1 MSPLGCA
8 CGWHATI
15 HSLPSNK
22 TEKKDKTSYK
32 TQKSTKYEA
41 FKLFLDFFLF
51 LFPSRLEKGNDTT
64 KVPKWT
70 QTGDICSLWSV
81 V

>member
-41 FKLFLDFFLF
+41 FKLFLA
-51 LFPSRLEKGNDTT
+51 SKRGM
-64 KVPKWT
+64 T
-70 QTGDICSLWSV
+70 QQKSSSGLKLGTFAVYGLWFKPLGCRV
-81 V
+81 Q